1 MDQDGFQVMLEQTG
15 MSAELN
21 SDGTAHQ
28 DYGYGQSV
36 DDNIEQVSQHVHGV
50 ETVGWLA
57 VVLGKGS
64 LGDVKYEAG
73 LTDESVTHQA
83 TTVQFSQTFASPP
96 RFFANIASHHGWDS
110 SQLRQTGNGIAT
122 NQASFL
128 IEEENC
134 VDDESGGCE
143 EAVAGNGCH
152 GNAEQVAWL
161 AMSEATSGFGS
172 SVGYQNV
179 ANQVSNAIQG
189 RPLPAWHRVMGE
201 IGTATVNT
209 NPLLVTLEETQFRRP
224 IVFCGVPGRSGGDA
238 VVCRSTPVTRSPTT
252 DFVNSDEDG
261 NQQRLVRPFQCG
273 DKDSD
278 TGAWCFYIFLQE
290 PSCLDRKTLTTLSL
304 FACSV
309 LLNAKYQCRRV
320 AHGREGF
327 LHGRRGGKL
336 FGRRRPAGPD
346 RHDQRRQR
354 RLDVRAVPG
363 HRLCELARHHHPHPD
378 LQEPV
383 LQQR

>member
-209 NPLLVTLEETQFRRP
+209 NPLLVTLEETQFRKP

-290 PSCLDRKTLTTLSL
+290 PSCLDRKALGLSRL
-304 FACSV
+304 ACSV
-309 LLNAKYQCRRV
+309 SLTGKSVSFTQSSQSSTRREWWV
-320 AHGREGF
+320 EGSKGRGWWSSRAAHTT
-327 LHGRRGGKL
+327 
-336 FGRRRPAGPD
+336 
-346 RHDQRRQR
+346 
-354 RLDVRAVPG
+354 
-363 HRLCELARHHHPHPD
+363 ARHTGGRGSPLASHFAH
-378 LQEPV
+378 
-383 LQQR
+383 R